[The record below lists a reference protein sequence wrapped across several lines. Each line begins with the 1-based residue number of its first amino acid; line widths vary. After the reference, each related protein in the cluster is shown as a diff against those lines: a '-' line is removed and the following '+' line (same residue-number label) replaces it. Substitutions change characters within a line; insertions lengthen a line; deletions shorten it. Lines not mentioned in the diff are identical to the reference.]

1 MQRFLPHWDVW
12 QSMFRLHFSF
22 WVWSIALG
30 ILVLLSIA
38 MVLIGAVAYFAGHS
52 KPIHAYR
59 FLLPYGLFFLCMLAS
74 YLYIIHS
81 WKRQQCLFFC
91 ATTFVLTYD
100 IFNYE
105 ESQIIYLRAKA
116 LVIFLPSFF
125 TSFVILWLNLRK
137 GDEPA
142 MDKHLFTF
150 QDLMAFGMFMIA
162 LLTFIFSFIR

>member
-1 MQRFLPHWDVW
+1 
-12 QSMFRLHFSF
+12 MFRLHFSF

-38 MVLIGAVAYFAGHS
+38 MVLIGAVAYFAEHS

-59 FLLPYGLFFLCMLAS
+59 FLMPYGLFFLCMLAS

-91 ATTFVLTYD
+91 VTTFVSTYD

-105 ESQIIYLRAKA
+105 KFLGKIINN
-116 LVIFLPSFF
+116 SFF
-125 TSFVILWLNLRK
+125 NFFDNFHHIIPDTYERRLNAMKKKYSLRDMISA
-137 GDEPA
+137 G
-142 MDKHLFTF
+142 TF
-150 QDLMAFGMFMIA
+150 LLM
-162 LLTFIFSFIR
+162 LLTFIFTFAK